1 MTNLVLITSIIKT
14 PNKPLSYTQTRSFY
28 TPEERF
34 EQTKKTIET
43 IKEKIPDCKIFI
55 VECSDLS
62 ENEHNYFIK
71 NSDYF
76 LNLINNE
83 SAKEDIYSYSKS
95 LGEGT
100 MTIYAI
106 EYIIQ
111 NNIQFENFF
120 KISGRYWLSDT
131 FDYKKFDNKNCVIR
145 CYCQNSGTFT
155 ALYKLPSLNV
165 VENYKNFLLKKR
177 NDMINC
183 IGYEMLFYNFIKE
196 FYSDNFILIS
206 PIGLSGYVSV
216 TQNEFCIL

>member
-1 MTNLVLITSIIKT
+1 M
-14 PNKPLSYTQTRSFY
+14 QTRSFY

-43 IKEKIPDCKIFI
+43 IKDKIPDCKIFI

-145 CYCQNSGTFT
+145 HYCQNSGTFT
-155 ALYKLPSLNV
+155 ALYKLPSLSI

-177 NDMINC
+177 DDMINC
-183 IGYEMLFYNFIKE
+183 IGYEILFYNFIKE
-196 FYSDNFILIS
+196 FYSDNLIIIS